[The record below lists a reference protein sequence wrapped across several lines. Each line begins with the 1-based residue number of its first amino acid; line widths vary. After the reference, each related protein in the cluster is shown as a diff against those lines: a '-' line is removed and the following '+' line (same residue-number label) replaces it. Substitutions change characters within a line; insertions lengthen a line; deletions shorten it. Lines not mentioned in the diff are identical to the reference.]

1 MNDEIQSDTKS
12 PRSPN
17 YTLQDALDQVKKLH
31 LQIGKATVKP
41 ESAAVALG
49 YKGVNGAALTT
60 LGTLSQYGL
69 IERSKGTVTV
79 TPLAVRIL
87 HPTGDLQ
94 LKESLR
100 EAALTPKW
108 FKEIYE
114 NLGQCSVEVLTSHL
128 VQNNFTPDR
137 AKRAASV
144 YAANKGFANLEDSG
158 TSKHGET
165 PKRGTIDN
173 KSEGGERTT
182 NEKVDFKEGRE
193 ESNVLAQYSIP
204 LGGNEATLT
213 FKGASLSVD
222 DFDALIEYVELFKK
236 HFERAQK
243 TVSAPKIETVP
254 PSFDTKMDF
263 HAQHGAPY
271 KPDEN

>member
-1 MNDEIQSDTKS
+1 MNDEIPSDTKS

-17 YTLQDALDQVKKLH
+17 YTLQDALEQVKKLYR
-31 LQIGKATVKP
+31 QIGKATVKP

-79 TPLAVRIL
+79 TPLAIRIL
-87 HPTGDLQ
+87 HPTGDSQ

-100 EAALTPKW
+100 EAALMPKVL
-108 FKEIYE
+108 KEIHD

-128 VQNNFTPDR
+128 VQKNFTPDR
-137 AKRAASV
+137 AKRTASV
-144 YAANKGFANLEDSG
+144 YAANKGFANLEEAG
-158 TSKHGET
+158 TERDEET
-165 PKRGTIDN
+165 ADRGTDHV
-173 KSEGGERTT
+173 KSGDPGEDKR
-182 NEKVDFKEGRE
+182 EQPRALGGRE
-193 ESNVLAQYSIP
+193 AGVLAQYSIP

-213 FKGASLSVD
+213 FKGESLSAA

-236 HFERAQK
+236 HFERK
-243 TVSAPKIETVP
+243 SADAAKSHTPITIDSAGNVL
-254 PSFDTKMDF
+254 D
-263 HAQHGAPY
+263 G
-271 KPDEN
+271 

>member
-1 MNDEIQSDTKS
+1 MNDKIQSETKS

-17 YTLQDALDQVKKLH
+17 YTLQDALEQVKKLYR
-31 LQIGKATVKP
+31 QIGKATVKP
-41 ESAAVALG
+41 ESAVVALG

-100 EAALTPKW
+100 EAALMPKW
-108 FKEIYE
+108 FKEIHE

-128 VQNNFTPDR
+128 VQNDFTPDR
-137 AKRAASV
+137 AKRTASV
-144 YAANKGFANLEDSG
+144 YAANKGFANLGDAG
-158 TSKHGET
+158 TERHEET
-165 PKRGTIDN
+165 ADRGTDHL
-173 KSEGGERTT
+173 KSGDADRIKYEQPPAVGGRQT
-182 NEKVDFKEGRE
+182 
-193 ESNVLAQYSIP
+193 SVLAQYSIP

-213 FKGASLSVD
+213 FKGESLSVA
-222 DFDALIEYVELFKK
+222 DFDALIEYVQLFKK
-236 HFERAQK
+236 QFQRKPKKER
-243 TVSAPKIETVP
+243 IEIEEVP
-254 PSFDTKMDF
+254 PSFDTKMGYQ
-263 HAQHGAPY
+263 AYHGEQLEE
-271 KPDEN
+271 KT

>member
-1 MNDEIQSDTKS
+1 MSDEIQSDKS

-17 YTLQDALDQVKKLH
+17 YTLHDALEQVKKLH

-87 HPTGDLQ
+87 HPTGDSQ
-94 LKESLR
+94 LKQSLR
-100 EAALTPKW
+100 EAALMPKW
-108 FKEIYE
+108 FKQIHD

-137 AKRAASV
+137 AKRTASV
-144 YAANKGFANLEDSG
+144 YAANKGFTNLEDSSS
-158 TSKHGET
+158 SKDGET
-165 PKRGTIDN
+165 SKRGTTGN
-173 KSEGGERTT
+173 KIEARARTT
-182 NEKVDFKEGRE
+182 VEKADFEDDKG
-193 ESNVLAQYSIP
+193 ESNMLAQYSIP

-213 FKGASLSVD
+213 IKGESLSEK
-222 DFDALIEYVELFKK
+222 DFDDLKVYIDLFKTHLRRK
-236 HFERAQK
+236 
-243 TVSAPKIETVP
+243 SASAAEPVKREDAASEVL
-254 PSFDTKMDF
+254 DD
-263 HAQHGAPY
+263 
-271 KPDEN
+271 